1 MPNHVLKIN
10 NDNSN
15 VEEHIKIFN
24 ENKNKGNWFVKYY
37 ANWCPHCTSMQSQW
51 NQLENHEVLKSKN
64 INIAEIEE
72 SHFGQLSSKPD
83 VVGFPTIKY
92 YVNGESQDFQEA
104 RTTEGMSSFL
114 QKQSGGSRKLKT
126 LRNKKRNRINK
137 SIKKRKQSSGKRKN
151 SIKKG
156 GCSGCFHFG
165 GGKKKNKSMKKRKQQ
180 RKK

>member
-92 YVNGESQDFQEA
+92 YVNGESQDFQEVFFTNELRDYDIIRYHFKIKFDFVKILIA
-104 RTTEGMSSFL
+104 ISMNPSS
-114 QKQSGGSRKLKT
+114 
-126 LRNKKRNRINK
+126 
-137 SIKKRKQSSGKRKN
+137 
-151 SIKKG
+151 
-156 GCSGCFHFG
+156 
-165 GGKKKNKSMKKRKQQ
+165 
-180 RKK
+180 